1 VDSRDRADTTAAA
14 EVGRR
19 IRDARIAQ
27 GLTQGELAGDDYS
40 VGYVSRLESGD
51 RRPNAAVLAVLA
63 GRLMVSVDFLMTGA
77 EASERLDKQHD
88 LDSAELS
95 LAAGD
100 LEEAMVASSR
110 LIETRALAPWPDLL
124 RRAKV
129 IHAQCHEA
137 RGDWHAAIIELEDLH
152 REDNRDEMAAVVGI
166 ALSRCYRESSE
177 YQLAI
182 ETGERVMAGME
193 ESGLTG
199 TTEHIRLA
207 STVAA
212 AYFEAGEVG
221 MATRLSRRAI
231 DAADAI
237 SSPEAQAAA
246 YWNASNIE
254 RHAGNVERAVQ
265 LGTKA
270 LSLLENGSSTR
281 NLGRLRLQLARIQL
295 HQSEPDLDE
304 TRALLE
310 LAAQEM
316 RWSSASPLDEAR
328 QILTMARLHLR
339 EYKPRD
345 AVRLLTDIP
354 PTVCHQDPLLSAE
367 MRVLEVL
374 ALAMESRPVAQSYED
389 ASILLQLLGSERGVA
404 QLWFELGDA
413 MTAAS
418 AVEQAGRAYREAAVA
433 MGASRALA
441 PIYDRVDFA
450 FSISG

>member
-1 VDSRDRADTTAAA
+1 MDSRDRAHTTAAA

-27 GLTQGELAGDDYS
+27 GLTQGELAGEDYS

-63 GRLMVSVDFLMTGA
+63 GRLTVSVDFLMTGA

-152 REDNRDEMAAVVGI
+152 RDDNRDEMAAVVGI
-166 ALSRCYRESSE
+166 ALSRCYRESGE

-270 LSLLENGSSTR
+270 LSLLENGGSTR
-281 NLGRLRLQLARIQL
+281 NLGRLRLQLATFLL
-295 HQSEPDLDE
+295 HHSDGDLDAA
-304 TRALLE
+304 RALVE
-310 LAAQEM
+310 LSAQEHK
-316 RWSSASPLDEAR
+316 WSAVSPIDLAR
-328 QILTMARLHLR
+328 HTLTHARLLLR
-339 EYKPRD
+339 EYRPRE
-345 AVRLLTDIP
+345 ALKILSEVP
-354 PTVCHQDPLLSAE
+354 MQVCHQAPLLSAE
-367 MRVLEVL
+367 VRVLETL
-374 ALAMESRPVAQSYED
+374 ALIADGQPAEAAYAD
-389 ASILLQLLGSERGVA
+389 ASTLLSLIGTDRGAA

-413 MTAAS
+413 MTAAEDWTEAS
-418 AVEQAGRAYREAAVA
+418 VAYRHAA
-433 MGASRALA
+433 MSLGASRALA
-441 PIYDRVDFA
+441 PIYDRLDYA
-450 FSISG
+450 FSGVL